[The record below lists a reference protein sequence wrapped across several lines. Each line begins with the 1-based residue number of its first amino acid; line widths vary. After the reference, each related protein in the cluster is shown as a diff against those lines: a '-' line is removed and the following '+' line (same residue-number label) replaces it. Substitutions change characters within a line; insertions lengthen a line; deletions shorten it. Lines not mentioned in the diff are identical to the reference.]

1 MKNLIKTLTLSI
13 ASTAF
18 LFGTV
23 ACEERSPAEK
33 AGDAVEEAGEEVG
46 DAIEDATD

>member
-1 MKNLIKTLTLSI
+1 MKKLIKSLTLSI
-13 ASTAF
+13 ASIAF

-23 ACEERSPAEK
+23 ACEERTPAEK
-33 AGDAVEEAGEEVG
+33 VGDAVEEAGEDVG